1 MSILYLSNM
10 LSRDAQRILTDN
22 GYSIYPKNQQITI
35 TNAKKPVGIY
45 IFVFIVLV
53 ISIPIFLMY
62 VHPIAAL
69 VSGMIAVFPAY
80 AILKGTEV
88 PDSVRINPAEHCVDL
103 ISFSGVASKSLHFNE
118 IEKVVVRS
126 IQETHAASAL
136 EDDVASMIYYL
147 CFNIKSKTIDV
158 LRFTESTKEELLKV
172 KEELMLMVKE
182 PA

>member
-1 MSILYLSNM
+1 M

-35 TNAKKPVGIY
+35 TNAKKPIGIY
-45 IFVFIVLV
+45 IFLFLILI
-53 ISIPIFLMY
+53 ISIPIFLIY

-69 VSGMIAVFPAY
+69 ISGMIAIFPAY

-88 PDSVRINPAEHCVDL
+88 PDSVRINTLEHSVDL

-126 IQETHAASAL
+126 IQETHEASAL
-136 EDDVASMIYYL
+136 KDDVSTMIYYL

-172 KEELMLMVKE
+172 KEELISLMKQ